1 MFGLLRSRVVSS
13 VGLVLIL
20 AGLSGCESSS
30 DLAQTAKVQGMISY
44 QGKPVTTG
52 TVMFIPVAGG
62 PPATGQIQ
70 PDGSYVMKT
79 YFSAD
84 GAVLGEH
91 KVTITALD
99 MGTGLPEDEATEPKP
114 LIPEKYSRDATSGL
128 TATVESDENQIDF
141 PLE

>member
-1 MFGLLRSRVVSS
+1 MSS
-13 VGLVLIL
+13 VSLAVILTGLV
-20 AGLSGCESSS
+20 GCESSS
-30 DLAQTAKVQGMISY
+30 DLAQTARVQGTVSY

-52 TVMFIPVAGG
+52 TVMFIPVGGG

-99 MGTGLPEDEATEPKP
+99 MGTGLPEDEATEPKA

-128 TATVESDENQIDF
+128 TATVGDDENEIDF